1 MSSSPT
7 KNQIKKLF
15 RLAQAQD
22 AQDGPTKLETTL
34 AHLTTQH
41 HIPNTKTFVRTIR
54 NNQETLLHRACAHGA
69 FAIAQHLVAEYFA
82 PDLLDVRNQQ
92 VKTPLHCACTVGSAD
107 IVQLLLAHGALID
120 AHRTHSW
127 TPLMYAVSRNHVHV
141 VQLFMQ
147 YVRHHQEPTSQHD
160 ASTTTPRST
169 PLYLDLNQINQ
180 DGMTALYLAS
190 RENSVACVQLLLQ
203 HHADPNITSKT
214 NRSPLHVAVKYQNEA
229 IVDLLLAVSS
239 IDLHTIDS
247 SRSTLLHTAAA
258 VNSVSMVRRLDDRG
272 CVAPMLLHKD
282 VCGRHP
288 LHIAALEGSVE
299 VAALLIQAFTRLHCG
314 PTVTLLSFVDGK
326 DDEENTPLALAASRG
341 HVGVVAA
348 LLGHG
353 VDVNVRCKYL
363 YICCV

>member
-1 MSSSPT
+1 
-7 KNQIKKLF
+7 
-15 RLAQAQD
+15 
-22 AQDGPTKLETTL
+22 
-34 AHLTTQH
+34 
-41 HIPNTKTFVRTIR
+41 
-54 NNQETLLHRACAHGA
+54 
-69 FAIAQHLVAEYFA
+69 
-82 PDLLDVRNQQ
+82 
-92 VKTPLHCACTVGSAD
+92 
-107 IVQLLLAHGALID
+107 
-120 AHRTHSW
+120 
-127 TPLMYAVSRNHVHV
+127 MYAVSRNHVHV

-147 YVRHHQEPTSQHD
+147 YVRHHQKPTTQHD

-169 PLYLDLNQINQ
+169 PLYLDVNQINQ

-299 VAALLIQAFTRLHCG
+299 VAALLIQSFTRLHCS

-353 VDVNVRCKYL
+353 VDVNVRCKCL
-363 YICCV
+363 YICW